1 MPVIASS
8 VGGIMRGNTVR
19 KQVLIYAGIA
29 LALTAVA
36 AIWFV
41 LMQRNT
47 DELFAQGDRVN
58 VLLVG
63 RDFANSA
70 DLISLI
76 SFSRTDAVLFSFP
89 ANLRL
94 RDATSGDFE
103 QVATICST
111 AGVAAA
117 AEAIGTLIGLEIP
130 YHMAWTHD
138 TVESWIDSLGGLT
151 LSLDESA
158 IYKDETMEPA
168 FRVEIRPGE
177 QLLDGSEATIFA
189 NAPSEPDDMG
199 VLKRQQVFLRA
210 ILAQGVATSSAR
222 SLRRGL
228 RDIASALETNLSL
241 TALQQAADVLHG
253 IPQDNVLA
261 NELVGEIV
269 EIDGV
274 TYTQPNVVGTER
286 VVAALLK
293 GLELL
298 TPSDVKVAVF
308 NGNGVRLIAS
318 RTADYLTARGFQV
331 TDIGNAESFEYD
343 ASYVIVLTDEAKA
356 WVLRDAFLS
365 DVQIVFPETFDSH
378 YEALNDYISGG
389 TDIVLIAG
397 AGWEIE

>member
-1 MPVIASS
+1 
-8 VGGIMRGNTVR
+8 MRGNTVR

-29 LALTAVA
+29 LALTAAA

-41 LMQRNT
+41 LLQCNT
-47 DELFAQGDRVN
+47 DELFAQDDRVN

-63 RDFANSA
+63 RDSANSV

-76 SFSRTDAVLFSFP
+76 SFSETDAVLFSFP

-94 RDATSGDFE
+94 RDTSGTFE
-103 QVATICST
+103 EAATVCST
-111 AGVAAA
+111 VGVSAA

-130 YHMAWTHD
+130 YYVAWTHD
-138 TVESWIDSLGGLT
+138 TVERWIDSLGGLT
-151 LSLDESA
+151 LSLDEAA
-158 IYKDETMEPA
+158 IYKDETMELA

-177 QLLDGSEATIFA
+177 QLFDGSEATVFA
-189 NAPSEPDDMG
+189 SAPSEPDDMG
-199 VLKRQQVFLRA
+199 LLKRQQAFLRA
-210 ILAQGVATSSAR
+210 ILAQGIGSPSVR
-222 SLRRGL
+222 SLRGAL
-228 RDIASALETNLSL
+228 RDMASALETNLSL
-241 TALQQAADVLHG
+241 TALQQAAEALHD

-286 VVAALLK
+286 LVAALLK

-308 NGNGVRLIAS
+308 NGNRVRLIAN
-318 RTADYLTARGFQV
+318 RTANYLTARGFQV
-331 TDIGNAESFEYD
+331 TGIGNAESFEYD
-343 ASYVIVLTDEAKA
+343 ASYVIVLTDESKA
-356 WVLRDAFLS
+356 WVLRDALLG
-365 DVQIVFPETFDSH
+365 DVQIVFPETFESH
-378 YEALNDYISGG
+378 YEALNDYIPAG
-389 TDIVLIAG
+389 TDIVLIVG

>member
-1 MPVIASS
+1 
-8 VGGIMRGNTVR
+8 
-19 KQVLIYAGIA
+19 
-29 LALTAVA
+29 
-36 AIWFV
+36 
-41 LMQRNT
+41 
-47 DELFAQGDRVN
+47 
-58 VLLVG
+58 
-63 RDFANSA
+63 
-70 DLISLI
+70 
-76 SFSRTDAVLFSFP
+76 
-89 ANLRL
+89 
-94 RDATSGDFE
+94 
-103 QVATICST
+103 
-111 AGVAAA
+111 AA

-130 YHMAWTHD
+130 YYMAWTHD
-138 TVESWIDSLGGLT
+138 TVETWIDSLGGLT
-151 LSLDESA
+151 LTLDESA

-177 QLLDGSEATIFA
+177 QLLDGSEAMVFA

-199 VLKRQQVFLRA
+199 VLKRQQIFLRA
-210 ILAQGVATSSAR
+210 ILAQGVATSSVR
-222 SLRRGL
+222 SLRGGL
-228 RDIASALETNLSL
+228 RDMASALETNFSL
-241 TALQQAADVLHG
+241 TALQQAAEVLHD

-331 TDIGNAESFEYD
+331 ADIGNAESFEYD
-343 ASYVIVLTDEAKA
+343 ASYVIVLTDESKA
-356 WVLRDAFLS
+356 WVLRDALLS

-389 TDIVLIAG
+389 TDIVLIVG

>member
-1 MPVIASS
+1 
-8 VGGIMRGNTVR
+8 MRGNTVR

-29 LALTAVA
+29 LALTAAA

-41 LMQRNT
+41 FLQRNE
-47 DELFAQGDRVN
+47 DELFAQDDRVN

-63 RDFANSA
+63 RDSANSV

-76 SFSRTDAVLFSFP
+76 SFSETDAVLFSFP

-94 RDATSGDFE
+94 RDTSGAFE
-103 QVATICST
+103 QAATVCST
-111 AGVAAA
+111 VGVAAA

-130 YHMAWTHD
+130 YYMAWTHD
-138 TVESWIDSLGGLT
+138 TVETWIDSLGGLT
-151 LSLDESA
+151 LTLDESA

-177 QLLDGSEATIFA
+177 QLLDGSEATVFA

-199 VLKRQQVFLRA
+199 VLKRQQIFLRA

-222 SLRRGL
+222 SLRGGL
-228 RDIASALETNLSL
+228 RDMASALETNFSL
-241 TALQQAADVLHG
+241 TALQQAAEVLHD

-331 TDIGNAESFEYD
+331 ADIGNAESFEYD
-343 ASYVIVLTDEAKA
+343 ASYVIVLTDESKA
-356 WVLRDAFLS
+356 WVLRDALLS

-389 TDIVLIAG
+389 TDIVLIVG